1 MGLASGTVTFDPGR
15 DHLPIESAFLVDRP
29 ELTLRFRVRSARTG
43 VVLGCQSSVPNA
55 ERPTRLGPLAY
66 VGSDGVFYAQHPVSG
81 GQPPLA
87 SAAPIN
93 DGNWHHVVLTR
104 SGTAQTLFVDGVRQS
119 TVDAPMATAGSDM
132 HCQLGTGYTGSLP
145 RARLGWMSFR
155 GDVADV
161 ETIPQAWTEEQVR
174 ADLDVRR

>member
-1 MGLASGTVTFDPGR
+1 MGLASGTVTFDQGR
-15 DHLPIESAFLVDRP
+15 DHLPIEPTFIVDRP
-29 ELTLRFRVRSARTG
+29 ELTLRFRVRSVRTG
-43 VVLGCQSSVPNA
+43 VVLGCQSSVANS
-55 ERPTRLGPLAY
+55 ERPARLGPLAY
-66 VGSDGVFYAQHPVSG
+66 VGSDGLLYAQHPVSG

-93 DGNWHHVVLTR
+93 DGSWHHVVLTR
-104 SGTAQTLFVDGVRQS
+104 LGATQTLFVDGVRQS
-119 TVDAPMATAGSDM
+119 TLDAPIAPAGGGM
-132 HCQLGTGYTGSLP
+132 QCQLGTGYTSSLP

-161 ETIPQAWTEEQVR
+161 ETVPQAWNEEQVR